1 MKKSYHS
8 MTVPTTLAQITS
20 RRLVLRPSRSPPICS
35 MGSPFPVASLVH
47 ANLTRWLLEDV
58 SSLSSVSQS
67 HLRRSLIGSG
77 WRLHQ
82 GRPLLDRLNQPG
94 VLREP
99 STLPSGRWRCPSGF
113 SGVEDAILDE
123 QLDDATP
130 EIDLD
135 LVPLLEQR
143 EGTTVG
149 RLGHHLTDD

>member
-8 MTVPTTLAQITS
+8 ITVPTTLAQITS
-20 RRLVLRPSRSPPICS
+20 RRVVPRPSRSPPICS
-35 MGSPFPVASLVH
+35 MASPFPAASLVH

-58 SSLSSVSQS
+58 SSLSSVSRS
-67 HLRRSLIGSG
+67 HLRRCLFGSG

-82 GRPLLDRLNQPG
+82 GRSLLDRLNQPG

-99 STLPSGRWRCPSGF
+99 AALPSGRWRCPSGF
-113 SGVEDAILDE
+113 SGGEDAVLNE
-123 QLDDATP
+123 QFDDAAP
-130 EIDLD
+130 QVDLD